1 MIISLITVGALRKQ
15 CGALFSAPPQ
25 SAVPTRTPQWAKRN
39 KASHNGKPWKR
50 YIRNNYLFE
59 NCRSVKETVLRTVFS
74 SAAGSCAAEDPKF
87 SKRKIKL
94 QDHKMQSWSK

>member
-25 SAVPTRTPQWAKRN
+25 SAMLPRTPQWAKRN

-50 YIRNNYLFE
+50 YIRNNYLLL
-59 NCRSVKETVLRTVFS
+59 NCRSVKKTVLCTVFS
-74 SAAGSCAAEDPKF
+74 SAAVGCADEDPKF
-87 SKRKIKL
+87 SKRKIKPPRPQNAVL
-94 QDHKMQSWSK
+94 E